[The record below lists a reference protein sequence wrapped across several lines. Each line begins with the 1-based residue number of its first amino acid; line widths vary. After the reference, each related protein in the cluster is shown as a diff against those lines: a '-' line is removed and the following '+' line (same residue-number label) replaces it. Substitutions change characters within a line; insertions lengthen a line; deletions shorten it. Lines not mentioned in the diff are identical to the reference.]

1 MLQISHNPIIAVQ
14 SISFHFTTV
23 ALHVLK
29 CIISVITLVV
39 LIVVL

>member
-1 MLQISHNPIIAVQ
+1 MLLISHNPITAVQ
-14 SISFHFTTV
+14 SISSHFATV

-29 CIISVITLVV
+29 CIISVITLLV